1 MCVFHALIIHY
12 SCSYKTLIGTFN
24 SFLDLLFLMHEF
36 MSIWFVHA
44 IGRMDLIFKGK
55 HIYIFNVTDVVFV
68 VQNNFFKEISVVN

>member
-1 MCVFHALIIHY
+1 
-12 SCSYKTLIGTFN
+12 
-24 SFLDLLFLMHEF
+24 MHEF

-68 VQNNFFKEISVVN
+68 VQNNFFQEISVVN